1 MTSQPRKRPMRRLVA
16 HFLRPELCFS
26 VAKKPQSARVSRET
40 RRIDDR
46 VRSIIA
52 KALS

>member
-1 MTSQPRKRPMRRLVA
+1 MTQNRLKRRPRRLIA
-16 HFLRPELCFS
+16 HFLRPALWD
-26 VAKKPQSARVSRET
+26 VAKKTHPSLS

>member
-1 MTSQPRKRPMRRLVA
+1 MTQKPPKRRPRPLIA
-16 HFLRPELCFS
+16 HFLRPDLWT
-26 VAKKPQSARVSRET
+26 VAKKTRPLLS

-46 VRSIIA
+46 VRSIIT